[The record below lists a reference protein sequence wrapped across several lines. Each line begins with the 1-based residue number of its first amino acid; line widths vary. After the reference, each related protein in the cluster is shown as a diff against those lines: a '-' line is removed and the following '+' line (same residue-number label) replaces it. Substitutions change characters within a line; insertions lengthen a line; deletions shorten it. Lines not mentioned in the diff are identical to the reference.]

1 MKSKDFLK
9 EGFVEDAHD
18 VHLDHEVQMARADC
32 FHAAEDALV
41 LHKLLRNIDE
51 QQGLEGWVASKLT
64 LAADYLKTVREYLEY
79 EMMTGYKGAANQTV
93 TTDASMLPIAEGKDY
108 SVTVKHTKDGK
119 TSDHEYTVKNA
130 NDKRHAKNIALQRHE
145 KKVGGLKDGEQISA
159 SSNHVKEVVAEGE
172 RKLGPAPGS
181 HTELARL
188 AHDAYVQATRKGN
201 GIMANHYLK
210 QYMKHKAL
218 AASKKQGVAE
228 GTQQIGVGSKVY
240 HPIHG
245 SGKVVKHSTGPGA
258 DHWVDVKF
266 VSGDAKR
273 VNRKHLK
280 LEKEQSMAEG
290 LSEMDNRTPSDDR
303 REQRANRPEEKARR
317 EKEQQERLK
326 KISPEMRKKLRLPEP
341 KQESVAE
348 GSERKDMT
356 GQTCEKCKKDKYE
369 ERSQHDDME
378 GKVTCSCGHRV
389 NRWKNYK
396 EQGVAEADKHSFVGK
411 IQRGHEL
418 KKKVDSSWKD
428 IGDAQKAGDK
438 AAGSR
443 AFRKHERYA
452 NLERPGTWTKVDEQG
467 VAEGSGETN
476 AQEMARLRRE
486 LKTTKDPQR
495 AEYLRLEIRK
505 LKGEIELRRERKG
518 VAEGTGN
525 LGRQIKALYQKI
537 DAAGPDAADY
547 MYWDSPIF
555 AQYWDEYEGDL
566 DSIIAEVDPQELQ
579 VIFAELQSAAEDQG
593 LAEGSMKRIVGYRV
607 VGTDIFIPVK
617 DFEQDGRYYELRGY
631 EFEPVWDDEQ
641 GVAEEQVNET
651 SAGSVATVVNPTP
664 KNKAKVGTLFGG
676 TYKQKKAK

>member
-159 SSNHVKEVVAEGE
+159 SSNNVKEV
-172 RKLGPAPGS
+172 
-181 HTELARL
+181 
-188 AHDAYVQATRKGN
+188 
-201 GIMANHYLK
+201 
-210 QYMKHKAL
+210 
-218 AASKKQGVAE
+218 VAE

-341 KQESVAE
+341 KQESVVE

-396 EQGVAEADKHSFVGK
+396 EQGVAEVSSNT
-411 IQRGHEL
+411 L
-418 KKKVDSSWKD
+418 KRYK
-428 IGDAQKAGDK
+428 K
-438 AAGSR
+438 AAQRDIDTTDNAGVYTDSDIDRMGRRMKGIDR
-443 AFRKHERYA
+443 ATSKVNANKRK
-452 NLERPGTWTKVDEQG
+452 DQG
-467 VAEGSGETN
+467 VAEAGVQQLPTQGADYSKYDTDHLKMLLRPGILHRNE
-476 AQEMARLRRE
+476 ARFKAL
-486 LKTTKDPQR
+486 
-495 AEYLRLEIRK
+495 IRK
-505 LKGEIELRRERKG
+505 ELQKREQQG

-537 DAAGPDAADY
+537 DAASPDAADY

-676 TYKQKKAK
+676 TYKQSKEK